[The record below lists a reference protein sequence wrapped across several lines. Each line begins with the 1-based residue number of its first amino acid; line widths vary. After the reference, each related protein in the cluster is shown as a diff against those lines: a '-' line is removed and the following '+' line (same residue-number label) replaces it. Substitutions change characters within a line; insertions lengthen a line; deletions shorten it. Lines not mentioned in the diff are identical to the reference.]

1 MVVMDITEKDVKEF
15 QDLYKS
21 KFGKELDYQTARK
34 KLTMLVLQVKTV
46 YQPIT
51 KKQIDDLVIRDKR
64 KEDAEALARLI
75 YDIYKEKKG
84 TISIPLILK
93 GRN

>member
-15 QDLYKS
+15 QDLYKE
-21 KFGKELDYQTARK
+21 KFCKELDYQTARH
-34 KLTMLVLQVKTV
+34 KLTMLVLQIKTV

-51 KKQIDDLVIRDKR
+51 QEQVDELVLRDKR

-75 YDIYKEKKG
+75 YDMYKDKKAKD
-84 TISIPLILK
+84 L
-93 GRN
+93 

>member
-1 MVVMDITEKDVKEF
+1 MEITEKDVKEF

-21 KFGKELDYQTARK
+21 KFGKELDSQTARK

-51 KKQIDDLVIRDKR
+51 KEQIEELARRDAMKA
-64 KEDAEALARLI
+64 DAEALAKLL
-75 YDIYKEKKG
+75 YDMYKDKKK
-84 TISIPLILK
+84 SK
-93 GRN
+93 ND